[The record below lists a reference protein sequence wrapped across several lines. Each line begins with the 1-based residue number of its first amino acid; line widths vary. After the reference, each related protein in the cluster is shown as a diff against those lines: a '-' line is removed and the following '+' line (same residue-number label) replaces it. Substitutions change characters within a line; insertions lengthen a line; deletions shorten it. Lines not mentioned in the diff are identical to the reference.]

1 MPMVVC
7 SERVVVERFDD
18 ARAPIEGAVDREK
31 LAKKFEEML
40 QHALPQFGAKSDVGT
55 VITLTTQ
62 FTNNL
67 QRVRSPESSL
77 HISKD

>member
-7 SERVVVERFDD
+7 GERVVVERFD
-18 ARAPIEGAVDREK
+18 RAPIEGAVDREK